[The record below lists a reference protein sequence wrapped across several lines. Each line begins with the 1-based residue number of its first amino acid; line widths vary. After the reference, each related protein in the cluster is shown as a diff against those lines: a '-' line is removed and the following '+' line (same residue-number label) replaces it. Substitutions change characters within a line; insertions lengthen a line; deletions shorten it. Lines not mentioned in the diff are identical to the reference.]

1 MEGIMKKCLLV
12 VTVIVF
18 LVSISFAAPLN
29 AAEPVKPIELRF
41 STFLPLETPV
51 VGVWVSFAKE
61 LERRSNGRVKV
72 TFYPAETLGKAK
84 DQYNMAVTGI
94 ADFSTSIMGYTPGRF
109 PQAEAL
115 ELPIAWPSAK
125 VASRVCWAIYE
136 KYLKTEFSDVHMIA
150 IATTD
155 PTQIQTVKKPI
166 KSLSDMSGLRLRT
179 GSPRMVEMVRSWG
192 ASPINLTAADTYDA
206 LQKGMIDGVFMNY
219 TALLDFKLYEQLNNY
234 TTLGVG
240 AAVAM
245 GPMSL
250 KAWNSLPPD
259 IQKIIDE
266 LGGDRQSALMGEVF
280 DKRAKA
286 GLDEAIKKGGK
297 IYTLSEA
304 EKAAFMAT
312 TKPIVDAWI
321 ANAEKKGLPGRKI
334 YEDIIALVEKYS
346 KE

>member
-1 MEGIMKKCLLV
+1 MEGVMKKCLLV

-18 LVSISFAAPLN
+18 LVSISFAAALN

-136 KYLKTEFSDVHMIA
+136 KYLKKEFSDVHMIA

-155 PTQIQTVKKPI
+155 PTQFQTVKKPV
-166 KSLSDMSGLRLRT
+166 KSLADMSGLRLRT

-266 LGGDRQSALMGEVF
+266 LGGDRQSGLMGEVF

-286 GLDEAIKKGGK
+286 GLDEAIKKGG
-297 IYTLSEA
+297 IVHSLSES
-304 EKAAFMAT
+304 EKAVFMAK

-334 YEDIIALVEKYS
+334 YEDILALVEKYS